1 MKQASVVRELERVV
15 VKRMREYRNNL
26 KALISV
32 LLQSADLAPF
42 HFLLIRWQKEKKDD
56 EIQWVEGDFLTL
68 FCPAF

>member
-42 HFLLIRWQKEKKDD
+42 HFLLIRWQKGKKDD
-56 EIQWVEGDFLTL
+56 EIPMLGGG
-68 FCPAF
+68 

>member
-56 EIQWVEGDFLTL
+56 EIPMLGGG
-68 FCPAF
+68 